1 MRPDIEKA
9 ALRRTLIARR
19 EIHRKSDNNSINQ
32 SITEKIL
39 KLSEVDKASVVC
51 VYVSRPG
58 EVETHALIDRFEA
71 HGVTVVVP
79 RIVDRVQMQAM
90 PFPGWTA
97 MQPGPMGLLAPPPGP
112 QWDDAIDVAVVPG
125 LGFSPAG
132 DRLGFGAGFYD
143 RWLCEHLEMVKIGLG
158 FDFQIVPEIP
168 VAAHDV
174 RMDLVVTESRL
185 DRIGT
190 G

>member
-1 MRPDIEKA
+1 
-9 ALRRTLIARR
+9 
-19 EIHRKSDNNSINQ
+19 
-32 SITEKIL
+32 
-39 KLSEVDKASVVC
+39 
-51 VYVSRPG
+51 
-58 EVETHALIDRFEA
+58 
-71 HGVTVVVP
+71 
-79 RIVDRVQMQAM
+79 
-90 PFPGWTA
+90 